1 MTNDARFLR
10 EYREMYDSIEKIAK
24 NKTVTER
31 FAIIEPALKL
41 CQEFANDNEGKV
53 KVEYDFT
60 DVEIEIRCPMFD
72 VMLQEMPKFR
82 ELIGTVDTFEVIPS
96 GDEAIISFNIKNV
109 FKL

>member
-24 NKTVTER
+24 NKTVTKKFR
-31 FAIIEPALKL
+31 MISPALKL
-41 CQEFANDNEGKV
+41 CQEFANDNDGKV

-60 DVEIEIRCPMFD
+60 DMEIEIRCSMFD

-82 ELIGTVDTFEVIPS
+82 ELIEITDTFEVMPS
-96 GDEAIISFNIKNV
+96 ADEVIISFNIKNV